1 MKTVYLFLSAQEAE
15 ETIFKSPVDFII
27 INYIIICAQ
36 RSMIEKRK
44 GTGVPTL
51 ADLLQSPKLS
61 TLASALALTGQNR
74 QPKKYVVSSR

>member
-1 MKTVYLFLSAQEAE
+1 MYS
-15 ETIFKSPVDFII
+15 
-27 INYIIICAQ
+27 YICAQ

-44 GTGVPTL
+44 GTTGVPTL

>member
-1 MKTVYLFLSAQEAE
+1 
-15 ETIFKSPVDFII
+15 
-27 INYIIICAQ
+27 
-36 RSMIEKRK
+36 MIEKRK